1 MSVLK
6 IFYRK
11 KRTSRFSPKKRI
23 NFQTG
28 ESVRSWNI
36 NKVFSNKWQKL
47 KQIRSNVNFNL
58 IEINLGTNKLE
69 KRWLQNRYGEQLRNK
84 QALKSFYGPIRDRTF
99 KKYLIKSLKTK
110 NQDPIEKFI
119 QFLECRLEVILYR
132 RGVFKSI
139 FQRRQAII
147 HSNIQICKRKELKFK
162 TITFPSILLQP
173 GDLIKIKNKNFPVT
187 TDNRNTFF
195 TVLPEENVILLTKL
209 PTLDSIAF
217 PFKVDLKKIL
227 GWGRRY

>member
-58 IEINLGTNKLE
+58 IEVNHL
-69 KRWLQNRYGEQLRNK
+69 
-84 QALKSFYGPIRDRTF
+84 F
-99 KKYLIKSLKTK
+99 KK
-110 NQDPIEKFI
+110 FI
-119 QFLECRLEVILYR
+119 
-132 RGVFKSI
+132 S
-139 FQRRQAII
+139 
-147 HSNIQICKRKELKFK
+147 H
-162 TITFPSILLQP
+162 LQQ
-173 GDLIKIKNKNFPVT
+173 
-187 TDNRNTFF
+187 
-195 TVLPEENVILLTKL
+195 
-209 PTLDSIAF
+209 
-217 PFKVDLKKIL
+217 
-227 GWGRRY
+227 